1 MRLGLLVMT
10 MALAFGFVLQAS
22 PLRAQGGH
30 SPPSSPPSA
39 ARIDDRIDARPHLA
53 GLAGLARA
61 TLYPG
66 FDEATR
72 LTGEAFRSPSL
83 ERDAANMSLAEF
95 VIEPVAGS
103 SDTVAAALL
112 KPVDFPPFYT
122 LLEVALLRGGPG
134 LGLELRDNLKVR
146 VDTGSGSGVMQIR
159 LARVERPETGV
170 TTFQVV
176 VSGDGQALAHHF
188 THRGT
193 RLALVASEWAQ

>member
-10 MALAFGFVLQAS
+10 MTMAFGFLLQAS
-22 PLRAQGGH
+22 PLRAQ
-30 SPPSSPPSA
+30 
-39 ARIDDRIDARPHLA
+39 DLA

-95 VIEPVAGS
+95 RIEPVAGS
-103 SDTVAAALL
+103 SDIVAAALL
-112 KPVDFPPFYT
+112 KPIGFAPFYT

-134 LGLELRDNLKVR
+134 PRLELRDNLKVR
-146 VDTGSGSGVMQIR
+146 VDSGSGSGVMQIR
-159 LARVERPETGV
+159 LARVQRGETAI

-176 VSGDGQALAHHF
+176 VSGDGQALAHQF
-188 THRGT
+188 EHRGT
-193 RLALVASEWAQ
+193 RLVLVASEWAQ

>member
-10 MALAFGFVLQAS
+10 IALAFVYVLQAS

-30 SPPSSPPSA
+30 SPPSSSPSTDQA
-39 ARIDDRIDARPHLA
+39 DAQADARPHLA
-53 GLAGLARA
+53 GLAGLARI

-83 ERDAANMSLAEF
+83 ERDAADTALADF
-95 VIEPVAGS
+95 RIEPVAGS
-103 SDTVAAALL
+103 SDIVAAALL

-134 LGLELRDNLKVR
+134 PGLALRDNLKVR

-159 LARVERPETGV
+159 IARVERPQTGV

-176 VSGDGQALAHHF
+176 VSGDGPALAHLF
-188 THRGT
+188 MHRGT
-193 RLALVASEWAQ
+193 RLALVSSEWAQ